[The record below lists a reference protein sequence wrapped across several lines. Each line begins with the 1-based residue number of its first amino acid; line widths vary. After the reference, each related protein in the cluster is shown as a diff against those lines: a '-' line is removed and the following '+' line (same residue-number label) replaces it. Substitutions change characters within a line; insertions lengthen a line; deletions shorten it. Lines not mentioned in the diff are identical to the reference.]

1 MAERQL
7 KPTDVV
13 YPCVYCLRPFGDR
26 SNRRRH
32 VTRAHPGVSTENLAA
47 IRSSSS
53 AASSN
58 TLSLR
63 HMVAAVTEDVLKTN
77 FTRPSDELV
86 STIRTLAPSLSL
98 REAEVLLAATSAA
111 VKHTSGLFQTLNSLR
126 QAGGPTTA
134 AERDLTRQLAYLSV
148 GPRWPRPSL
157 NDDGSSVASL
167 PEAAAPGQLVEN
179 WLAWSNE
186 GFATAGGVTLPELS
200 GAADLSPP
208 PPPPPSSA
216 SSTVPV
222 LSEVATPEDR
232 VEDRSSSPA
241 IRRRPRED
249 RPEAEGRRLPPS
261 TSSTPSAPPGCTIPE
276 DRTEDRSRP
285 LAIRRRP
292 RVNRPEAEGHR
303 LPPSTLSTSSA
314 PSGRAIPED
323 RAEARSR
330 SPTIRRRPRDDDRP
344 EAGEHRHPPSTF
356 SASSTPQRN
365 VTVSYTHLTLP
376 TIYSV

>member
-1 MAERQL
+1 MAERHL

-13 YPCVYCLRPFGDR
+13 YPCVYCLRPFSDR

-208 PPPPPSSA
+208 PPPPPSSV
-216 SSTVPV
+216 SSTAPV
-222 LSEVATPEDR
+222 LSEVAISEDR
-232 VEDRSSSPA
+232 AETRSRSPA
-241 IRRRPRED
+241 
-249 RPEAEGRRLPPS
+249 
-261 TSSTPSAPPGCTIPE
+261 T
-276 DRTEDRSRP
+276 
-285 LAIRRRP
+285 RRRP

-365 VTVSYTHLTLP
+365 VILKNQSFRWPASRGRSPLDGADRERGQPDLRHRRDPVNDRSRDDRRVRDFPRDRVDLRR
-376 TIYSV
+376 